1 MDADL
6 ELRSAHSVSIS
17 CRRPPNS
24 GSTEEDE
31 VTSSGRHRKAIARV
45 VDEIRGGWQRSES
58 HPPET
63 WIELSGLSGLV
74 STAELTAFL
83 GAGPATAHQY
93 ARALLALHGL
103 GGASTDDTAR
113 ANAAKEEAARRAQ
126 EARKAEAAREA
137 EEARKAEAAEAEEA
151 RKAEAARRAEE
162 ARKAEA
168 ARRAEESR
176 AKAARRRLALGVA
189 LLGITM
195 VAVWSIRV
203 TGREGTD
210 GPVFPEHDGGAAF
223 PRADDS
229 TASREANGNVASTG
243 ESAADRTHPRI
254 SSLVRQTPSANR
266 TNADTVTWRI
276 TFTEGV
282 RVVDRTDF
290 VIIGIESWRLTVTKV
305 RALGDVYDLT
315 LDSNGI
321 ADHNGTLTLAISPR
335 MTIAD
340 YASNR
345 LLDVSPIGIYE
356 SSFDVDNAEPRVIF
370 NPESGRIHDPAG
382 NLTLTFTEAVYSDS
396 GGTAFTGSTLA
407 GLIDLREDNESGSDI
422 PFSASIDTDNETL
435 TIDPSGI
442 LPALTWVRV
451 KNTYYDTVGNQGH
464 GAAAFTLDTTRP
476 TVTIDGVPATDS
488 GAFMATFT
496 FSEAVTGFTASDVAV
511 TNGTASALIKAQSG
525 RQWHVRITP
534 TGDYSVSLPGDRVT
548 DLAGNGNA
556 ASASHDG
563 LYGADITAPRLISIV
578 RQAPSSSPAR
588 GDSITWRVTFS
599 EDVEQFT
606 TDSVALLR
614 DQSQVPIAGIIED
627 VTAVVGSE
635 SVYDATFIGSALANH
650 NGTVRLG
657 FLTLGSSDNWFAV
670 SVRDKSSRR
679 LPCCK
684 TLGVDERTFDVD
696 NTAPRVA
703 DIVRSNPSRHH
714 TNEDEVAWTV
724 TFSEPVME
732 LSEGGFTLLGTDAAI
747 SVTQDGSSSRTWSI
761 SAFGGNLASLNG
773 TVTLSFSGTRDIED
787 IAGNV
792 LADAIPTGADENTFV
807 IDNVAP
813 ALTSIV
819 RQPSTGSAADA
830 ETATWRLTFSEDMR
844 GVDASDFAIHGATPA
859 VAAAGSKSVY
869 DLSVVRAELAS
880 VQGIVRL
887 YFKGDGD
894 ITDLAGNALR
904 VPRPPATRPLP
915 SSSTTRR

>member
-1 MDADL
+1 M
-6 ELRSAHSVSIS
+6 I
-17 CRRPPNS
+17 
-24 GSTEEDE
+24 G
-31 VTSSGRHRKAIARV
+31 
-45 VDEIRGGWQRSES
+45 
-58 HPPET
+58 
-63 WIELSGLSGLV
+63 
-74 STAELTAFL
+74 
-83 GAGPATAHQY
+83 
-93 ARALLALHGL
+93 
-103 GGASTDDTAR
+103 
-113 ANAAKEEAARRAQ
+113 
-126 EARKAEAAREA
+126 
-137 EEARKAEAAEAEEA
+137 
-151 RKAEAARRAEE
+151 
-162 ARKAEA
+162 
-168 ARRAEESR
+168 
-176 AKAARRRLALGVA
+176 
-189 LLGITM
+189 
-195 VAVWSIRV
+195 VWSIGV
-203 TGREGTD
+203 TGREGPD
-210 GPVFPEHDGGAAF
+210 SPPPPEDPRPPDPYDDKGGEDDDSVA
-223 PRADDS
+223 PRADEGGAESSDEPA
-229 TASREANGNVASTG
+229 TAPVVPTY
-243 ESAADRTHPRI
+243 PRI
-254 SSLVRQTPSANR
+254 RSLVRLDPPDQR
-266 TNADTVTWRI
+266 THADSVTWRM
-276 TFTEGV
+276 TFTEAV
-282 RVVDRTDF
+282 TNVNRRDF
-290 VIIGIESWRLTVTKV
+290 VIVGITPLRLTVTNV
-305 RALGDVYDLT
+305 GESGDTYDIT
-315 LDSNGI
+315 LSSRGL
-321 ADHNGTLTLAISPR
+321 ADHNGTVTLAFSPDLY
-335 MTIAD
+335 IKNPAG
-340 YASNR
+340 NR
-345 LLDVSPIGIYE
+345 LLNVTASGGPYE
-356 SSFDVDNAEPRVIF
+356 ASFVIDNAAPSVTIH
-370 NPESGRIHDPAG
+370 PESGRIGDAG
-382 NLTLTFTEAVYSDS
+382 GSLTLTFNEAVYSDS
-396 GGTAFTGSTLA
+396 SRTAFGGSTLED
-407 GLIDLREDNESGSDI
+407 LIDIREDNESGADI
-422 PFSASIDTDNETL
+422 PFAAAIDSKNDTV
-435 TIDPSGI
+435 TIAPTSTF
-442 LPALTWVRV
+442 PTRTWVRV
-451 KNTYYDTVGNQGH
+451 NYTYYDTVGNQGH
-464 GAAAFTLDTTRP
+464 GAMATFTLDTTRP

-635 SVYDATFIGSALANH
+635 SVYDATFTGSALANH
-650 NGTVRLG
+650 DGTVRLG

-732 LSEGGFTLLGTDAAI
+732 LSEGGLTLLGTNAAI
-747 SVTQDGSSSRTWSI
+747 AVTQDGSSRTWSV

-773 TVTLSFSGTRDIED
+773 TVTLSFSGTRDIKD

-792 LADAIPTGADENTFV
+792 LANAIPTGADENTFV

-819 RQPSTGSAADA
+819 RQPPTGSAADA

-844 GVDASDFAIHGATPA
+844 GVDASDFAIDGATPA

-869 DLSVVRAELAS
+869 DLSVARAELAS